1 MLTVMALIGVG
12 LTVLSGCHAKSHH
25 YVFKSKSGHEVPRIV
40 STVPAA
46 TQILLQLRAG
56 RSLVAVSTYDK
67 PLLAGRWRKLP
78 VIGNYLRL
86 NTELMTELHPSRLIL
101 QIDPAL
107 IPADIRSL
115 CHRLDCRI
123 IDIKLNSVADLEHTT
138 LRLGAAAGCVGRAR
152 LAVVKLAREI
162 RVITRQAARVPI
174 VPVIYC
180 LSTNPLRIVGG
191 KNFMDDELRLAGGR
205 NVGRQLGD
213 GFPKITHAELLRL
226 NAKKILVWHP
236 ESVFHHAY
244 RWLQR
249 RYGGRV
255 CRIAWPDADLL
266 TLSVVHKI
274 RRINL
279 LIHAPATDRAGAESA
294 PALHQERKRRPA

>member
-1 MLTVMALIGVG
+1 MVLVGLG
-12 LTVLSGCHAKSHH
+12 LTVLSGCHAKPRHAISN
-25 YVFKSKSGHEVPRIV
+25 SKSSHQRPRIV

-56 RSLVAVSTYDK
+56 RALVAVSTYDK
-67 PLLAGRWRKLP
+67 PLLTGRWRNLP

-86 NTELMTELHPSRLIL
+86 NTELMTELHPSSLIL

-107 IPADIRSL
+107 IPADIHSI
-115 CHRLDCRI
+115 CHRLDCRV

-138 LRLGAAAGCVGRAR
+138 LRLGAAAGCTVRAR
-152 LAVVKLAREI
+152 QAVGKLAREI
-162 RVITRQAARVPI
+162 RSITQQTANAPI

-191 KNFMDDELRLAGGR
+191 ENFMDDELRLAGGK
-205 NVGRQLGD
+205 NVGRRLGN

-244 RWLQR
+244 KWLLR
-249 RYGGRV
+249 RYGSRL

-274 RRINL
+274 RRIDV
-279 LIHAPATDRAGAESA
+279 LIHTSVTGQAAAKSA
-294 PALHQERKRRPA
+294 SVMKRRRKRRPI